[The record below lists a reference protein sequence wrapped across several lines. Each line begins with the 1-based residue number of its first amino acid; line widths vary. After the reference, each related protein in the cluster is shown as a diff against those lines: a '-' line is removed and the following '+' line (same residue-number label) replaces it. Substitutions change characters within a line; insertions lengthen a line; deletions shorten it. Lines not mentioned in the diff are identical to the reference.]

1 MLKLRSMQ
9 ITKQMFKK
17 KTEYERQLSV
27 TAVQKIVVEE
37 TGTCGSEASKEAAQ
51 NNLGEKDLQ
60 LGPEW
65 G

>member
-1 MLKLRSMQ
+1 MNLLRSMQ

-37 TGTCGSEASKEAAQ
+37 TGTCGSEASKEAA
-51 NNLGEKDLQ
+51 
-60 LGPEW
+60 
-65 G
+65 